1 MARYLIDASKSR
13 VSIEARSSLHPIHTE
28 TVGLEGW
35 LDLDVRDGRI
45 QVDGARGHVEF
56 PVVKLKSGNAFEDKE
71 LQRRIDARRFPIIS
85 GELEFIRE
93 NGASGHLV
101 GGALTFRGVT
111 QRYEDHVTIGVQ
123 DDSTVTVV
131 GQSVF
136 DIRDFKMDPP
146 RLLMLKVHPEV
157 TVRIDVVADRQP
169 ESDGPES
176 DGKA

>member
-35 LDLDVRDGRI
+35 LDLDVHDGRI

-56 PVVKLKSGNAFEDKE
+56 PVVKLKSGNALEDKE

-93 NGASGHLV
+93 NGAV
-101 GGALTFRGVT
+101 
-111 QRYEDHVTIGVQ
+111 E
-123 DDSTVTVV
+123 
-131 GQSVF
+131 
-136 DIRDFKMDPP
+136 PP
-146 RLLMLKVHPEV
+146 RRWRADVPWCDP
-157 TVRIDVVADRQP
+157 TVR
-169 ESDGPES
+169 GPRHHRRA
-176 DGKA
+176 G